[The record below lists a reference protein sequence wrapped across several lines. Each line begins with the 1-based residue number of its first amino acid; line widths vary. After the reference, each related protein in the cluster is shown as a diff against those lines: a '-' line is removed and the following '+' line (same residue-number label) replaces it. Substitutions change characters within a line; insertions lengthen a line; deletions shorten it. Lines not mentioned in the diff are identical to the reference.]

1 MENENQ
7 NRMEGLPSELME
19 GLRNPPR
26 LEVPAFDPAWL
37 DKEPAHLYRPEPT
50 KGKLLSFPVLGGLS
64 AVAAAASRRTYYR
77 ACSALYAR
85 ARAPLW

>member
-1 MENENQ
+1 
-7 NRMEGLPSELME
+7 MEGLPSELME

-50 KGKLLSFPVLGGLS
+50 KGKLLSFPVLGG
-64 AVAAAASRRTYYR
+64 
-77 ACSALYAR
+77 
-85 ARAPLW
+85 